1 MSTYDA
7 DITPLIRRFWIATA
21 LLLIAAVVGVAL
33 TRTRRLMEKTHDGL
47 LKARAGLGRVREAS
61 ESREKALAT
70 LKTLYMQ
77 SAASLS
83 PERQIYAKVDEL
95 TARLRPDDQSIS
107 AIGKSGIE
115 VSLQYT
121 FKFINPSYNEF
132 LNNVSYLGGR
142 VFPLTTVS
150 TVVIAQSEAG
160 GKSVLT
166 CTVTGKVLTSE
177 KIGP

>member
-1 MSTYDA
+1 MSKYEA
-7 DITPLIRRFWIATA
+7 DLTPLIRRFCIATA
-21 LLLIAAVVGVAL
+21 LLLIAAVLCVGL
-33 TRTRRLMEKTHDGL
+33 TRTRRLLEKTHDDL

-77 SAASLS
+77 TAANRS
-83 PERQIYAKVDEL
+83 PERLIYAKVDEL

-107 AIGKSGIE
+107 AITRAGGE

-121 FKFINPSYNEF
+121 FKFINPNYNEF
-132 LNNVSYLGGR
+132 LNTVSYLGGNI
-142 VFPLTTVS
+142 FPLTTVS

-160 GKSVLT
+160 GKSVLN
-166 CTVTGKVLTSE
+166 CTVTGKILTSE

>member
-1 MSTYDA
+1 MSKYEA
-7 DITPLIRRFWIATA
+7 DITPLIRRFWISTA
-21 LLLIAAVVGVAL
+21 LLLIAAIICVSL

-47 LKARAGLGRVREAS
+47 LKASAGLGRVREAS
-61 ESREKALAT
+61 ESREKALAI

-77 SAASLS
+77 SAASTS

-95 TARLRPDDQSIS
+95 TARLRPDDLTIS
-107 AIGKSGIE
+107 TIEKKGIE

-121 FKFINPSYNEF
+121 FKFINPNYNEF
-132 LNNVSYLGGR
+132 LNNVSYLGGNI
-142 VFPLTTVS
+142 FPLTTVS

-166 CTVTGKVLTSE
+166 CTVTGKILTSE
-177 KIGP
+177 RIGP

>member
-1 MSTYDA
+1 MSTYEA
-7 DITPLIRRFWIATA
+7 DITPLIKRFCITTA
-21 LLLIAAVVGVAL
+21 LVLIVAMLCVAL

-47 LKARAGLGRVREAS
+47 LKAKAGLGRVREAS

-77 SAASLS
+77 SASGTS

-95 TARLRPDDQSIS
+95 TSRLKPDDLTFS
-107 AIGKSGIE
+107 AIEKKGVE

-121 FKFINPSYNEF
+121 FKFINPNYNEF
-132 LNNVSYLGGR
+132 LNIVSYLGGNI
-142 VFPLTTVS
+142 FPLTTVG
-150 TVVIAQSEAG
+150 TVTIAQSEAG
-160 GKSVLT
+160 VKSVLN

>member
-1 MSTYDA
+1 MSKYEA

-21 LLLIAAVVGVAL
+21 LLLIAAIVCVAL

-47 LKARAGLGRVREAS
+47 LKARAGLGRVREAG

-77 SAASLS
+77 SSAGTS
-83 PERQIYAKVDEL
+83 PERLIYAKIDEL
-95 TARLRPDDQSIS
+95 NTRLRPDDMTIS
-107 AIGKSGIE
+107 AIEKKGGE

-121 FKFINPSYNEF
+121 FKFINPNYNEL
-132 LNNVSYLGGR
+132 LNNVSYLGGNI
-142 VFPLTTVS
+142 FPLTTVS
-150 TVVIAQSEAG
+150 TVTIAQAEAG
-160 GKSVLT
+160 GKSVLN

-177 KIGP
+177 KNGP